1 MAVSTHAEEN
11 NFSPE
16 FCFNLKYFR
25 DDLTAVHLGS
35 QKSQKLNSLCA
46 V

>member
-25 DDLTAVHLGS
+25 DDLTAAHLG
-35 QKSQKLNSLCA
+35 SQKLNSLCA